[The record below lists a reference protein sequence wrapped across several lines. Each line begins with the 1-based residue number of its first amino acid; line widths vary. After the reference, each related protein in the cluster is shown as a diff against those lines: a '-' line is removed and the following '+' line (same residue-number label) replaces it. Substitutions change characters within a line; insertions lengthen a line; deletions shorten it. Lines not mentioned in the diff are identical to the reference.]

1 MKRLIFDIETL
12 PADESSRGSLKFLYE
27 KKLEKKAKQKAI
39 SGEIPA
45 EEGENDF
52 ENYLSGTSFDGS
64 FGRILCIAYAINDE
78 GVMIICNPDNEKK
91 ILEDFWFIAGQCD
104 LFIGHNVMD
113 FDLRFILQRSIILEV
128 KPSWN
133 RFQELGKKPWEIS
146 KYLSFARYNNLPI
159 FDTMHEWGNWG
170 NSRDKVS
177 LEHLAIALGIPTP
190 KDGIDGSRIYEFYKA
205 GKVKEICDYCMRD
218 VEATRAIYKRMT
230 FQEKLF

>member
-146 KYLSFARYNNLPI
+146 KYLSFII
-159 FDTMHEWGNWG
+159 F
-170 NSRDKVS
+170 SAS
-177 LEHLAIALGIPTP
+177 PLL
-190 KDGIDGSRIYEFYKA
+190 
-205 GKVKEICDYCMRD
+205 
-218 VEATRAIYKRMT
+218 
-230 FQEKLF
+230 LF